1 MANRT
6 VKIIIGIATIIVF
19 LAWAPWLD
27 TKSVHDRV
35 LMEKGRI
42 DHTIN
47 EKGNMVCDYGV
58 MWIPF
63 GRYVASC
70 EGGWFVTFWGQIL

>member
-1 MANRT
+1 MGNKRA
-6 VKIIIGIATIIVF
+6 KIIVVVVIIAL

-27 TKSVHDRV
+27 TKIVHEKV

-42 DHTIN
+42 DHTIDK
-47 EKGNMVCDYGV
+47 KGNLVCDYFV

-70 EGGWFVTFWGQIL
+70 EGGWFVTFWWKTL